1 MKKIIIWH
9 NNSCSKSN
17 SAKCFLEDNGIEFDV
32 RNYLENPPSKDEIK
46 EVLKKLNISVKE
58 LIRDSEKLYIDLNI
72 KNVEDENIL
81 LNFMVENPI
90 LIQRPILISNEKAYI
105 ARPTK
110 KIEDIINEF

>member
-1 MKKIIIWH
+1 MK
-9 NNSCSKSN
+9 N
-17 SAKCFLEDNGIEFDV
+17 
-32 RNYLENPPSKDEIK
+32 
-46 EVLKKLNISVKE
+46 
-58 LIRDSEKLYIDLNI
+58 YIDLNI

-105 ARPTK
+105 ARPPK